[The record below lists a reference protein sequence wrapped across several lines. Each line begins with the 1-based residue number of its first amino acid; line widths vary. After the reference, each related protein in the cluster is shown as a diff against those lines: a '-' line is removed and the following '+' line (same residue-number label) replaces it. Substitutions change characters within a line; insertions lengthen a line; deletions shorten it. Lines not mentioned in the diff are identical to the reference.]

1 MTDTGVGGVDV
12 RGVDTRGVDTG
23 SAGTRGV
30 GLLSPESN
38 VPGSALHAGFL
49 ASARAHPDRPA
60 LVLADRSLTYAEI
73 DATARQWAAALIEAS
88 GRAPRR
94 VGLFAYRSQVSYIGM
109 LAALYA
115 GATVVPLNRTMPPER
130 TRVMLQAADVD
141 VLLVDDASARQVR
154 DVLADRPVPIVA
166 PLSEPA
172 TVSDAMGLG
181 VRVLT
186 RADVERAGGPAA
198 PARPAPEDAAYLL
211 FTSGSTGTPKGVPV
225 THANVAHFLT
235 VNQERYG
242 FTPEDRFSQTF
253 DQTFDLAMFDLFMA
267 WGAGAALV
275 PLQPIQLLSPVRFVN
290 ESGLTVWFSVPSAV
304 ALLRRRGLLKPNC
317 LPTLRWS
324 LFCGE
329 ALPRESAEAWQIAAP
344 ASMVEN
350 LYGPTE
356 ATIACTVHR
365 WRGEESAQ
373 LCVNGSVPIGRP
385 YRGLRAR
392 ILDEH
397 DADVPTGEIGE
408 LCIAGPQVFPGY
420 WQDGAQTA
428 QRVLVERAASDG
440 AEVRWY
446 RTGDRAKQLPGG
458 DYACLGR
465 LDSQVKILGYRIELG
480 EVEAALR
487 RLPGL
492 ADAAVVDV
500 PAEGD
505 RPVELAAFVTR
516 ADGVAR
522 LETTALDEGLRELV
536 PAYMVPRTLTVLGDL
551 PVNAN
556 GKVDRKALRAQAV
569 AARASGT

>member
-1 MTDTGVGGVDV
+1 MTDTGVGGV
-12 RGVDTRGVDTG
+12 GI
-23 SAGTRGV
+23 
-30 GLLSPESN
+30 LSPASI
-38 VPGSALHAGFL
+38 VPGSALHSGFQ
-49 ASARAHPDRPA
+49 ASASAYPDRPA

-73 DATARQWAAALIEAS
+73 DATARQWAAALVAAA
-88 GRAPRR
+88 GRAPGR
-94 VGLFAYRSQVSYIGM
+94 VGLFAHRSQVSYIGM

-115 GATVVPLNRTMPPER
+115 GASVVPLNRTMPSER
-130 TRVMLQAADVD
+130 TRVMLQAAGVD

-166 PLSEPA
+166 PLGEAVP
-172 TVSDAMGLG
+172 DAAGLG

-186 RADVERAGGPAA
+186 RADVDRADGPAA
-198 PARPAPEDAAYLL
+198 PARPAPEDVAYLL

-225 THANVAHFLT
+225 THANVAHFLA

-242 FTPEDRFSQTF
+242 FGPEDRFSQTF

-290 ESGLTVWFSVPSAV
+290 ESGLTVWFSVPSAF
-304 ALLRRRGLLKPNC
+304 ALLRRRGLLTPDC
-317 LPTLRWS
+317 MPALRWS

-329 ALPRESAEAWQIAAP
+329 ALPRESAEAWQAAAP
-344 ASMVEN
+344 ASTVEN

-365 WRGEESAQ
+365 WRGEESARQ
-373 LCVNGSVPIGRP
+373 CVNGTVPIGRP

-397 DADVPTGEIGE
+397 DADVAAGEIGE

-420 WQDGAQTA
+420 WRDDAQTA
-428 QRVLVERAASDG
+428 QRVLTERSAQEHGG

-446 RTGDRAKQLPGG
+446 RTGDRAKRLPDG

-487 RLPGL
+487 RLPGV

-500 PAEGD
+500 PADGD

-516 ADGVAR
+516 ADSAAA
-522 LETTALDEGLRELV
+522 LESAVLEPAALDEGLRELV
-536 PAYMVPRTLTVLGDL
+536 PAYMVPRTITVLGDL

-556 GKVDRKALRAQAV
+556 GKVDRKALRAEAA
-569 AARASGT
+569 AARAAGS